1 MNAKT
6 LKHLES
12 CEIPGKPDGQ
22 TITVALVD
30 SSQNARFIISFTG
43 DKAEDVNLDPRT
55 PYKVFNVGKNIAT
68 KVLNGCIYELN
79 VSYK

>member
-1 MNAKT
+1 MFAQT

-12 CEIPGKPDGQ
+12 CEIPGRSDGQ

-43 DKAEDVNLDPRT
+43 NKAEDVNLGPTT
-55 PYKVFNVGKNIAT
+55 PYKVFNVGENIAS
-68 KVLNGCIYELN
+68 KVLNGGIYELN